1 MYLISHARPERFVYE
16 LVARQAALARK
27 FGRNDARG
35 KVSVVVRFD
44 SDIGSGQARP
54 DELCDLF
61 RVHVLSYPARFGAL
75 NVRGRFDPVESS
87 GAAHEEVRLSA

>member
-1 MYLISHARPERFVYE
+1 MDLISHARSKRFVYE

-35 KVSVVVRFD
+35 EVSVVIRFD
-44 SDIGSGQARP
+44 SDIRSGQTRP

-61 RVHVLSYPARFGAL
+61 RVHGQQFTL
-75 NVRGRFDPVESS
+75 
-87 GAAHEEVRLSA
+87 